1 MIKAEGAWAP
11 RLRLDFSRQCRGLK
25 IGLWVPGA
33 VGRDQDG
40 HWSLGSRAVTSRKS
54 CLLPPWLFCPGDG
67 MGCAGSSSR
76 SGAAWLGARGSPPLP
91 VCCLL
96 AIHGSLPLLG
106 KLQRHITR
114 TIICA
119 DICRDKEERPAYKR
133 MYAMRSTSCF
143 VSVVM
148 CYVCMYAHPIY
159 CLSSPGMEV
168 QIDAEARLHR
178 SCPSCRRVN
187 Y

>member
-1 MIKAEGAWAP
+1 MGSKAPAGLLQAM
-11 RLRLDFSRQCRGLK
+11 QGLK

-67 MGCAGSSSR
+67 MGWAGSSSR

-91 VCCLL
+91 ACCLL

-119 DICRDKEERPAYKR
+119 DICKDKEGTAYKR

-148 CYVCMYAHPIY
+148 CYVCMYAHPINK
-159 CLSSPGMEV
+159 LSRNGS
-168 QIDAEARLHR
+168 QN
-178 SCPSCRRVN
+178 RRMRRACIVVSLLPACKLLS
-187 Y
+187 

>member
-1 MIKAEGAWAP
+1 MLAWLTGRLGAWRDGWMDRGRERTKVIKAEGAWAP
-11 RLRLDFSRQCRGLK
+11 RLRTGLLQAMQGLK

-54 CLLPPWLFCPGDG
+54 CLLPPWLLCPGDG

-76 SGAAWLGARGSPPLP
+76 SGAAWLGGPRLSFPARLP
-91 VCCLL
+91 GLPSAVC
-96 AIHGSLPLLG
+96 SLLG

-119 DICRDKEERPAYKR
+119 GICRDKEGTAYKH
-133 MYAMRSTSCF
+133 MYANAVYIVLCL
-143 VSVVM
+143 VAM
-148 CYVCMYAHPIY
+148 CYIC
-159 CLSSPGMEV
+159 SSTRYSHCVP
-168 QIDAEARLHR
+168 R
-178 SCPSCRRVN
+178 
-187 Y
+187 